1 MRVLITSGG
10 TTEYIDD
17 VRVLTNISTG
27 KLGAEIAN
35 WFLSAGHE
43 VVFVYGRGSKLPAS
57 FWFSENTKQLITI
70 EVKDTADLMD
80 VMRERVPKAHAVI
93 HAMAVSDFTFNR
105 ENPVKLK
112 SSDADGFIEYMRANI
127 KKTPK
132 VISHIKE
139 WNPDVYLV
147 GFKFEVGIPHK
158 ELVQLG
164 YDSLEK
170 NGCEIV
176 VVNDKEEMIRKNSHV
191 AYIITNE
198 GEFYVNGKEAIAKE
212 LLRQVTEQNSWRFDE
227 RFKHLTSE

>member
-1 MRVLITSGG
+1 MRILITSGG

-43 VVFVYGRGSKLPAS
+43 VVFVYGRNSKLPAS
-57 FWFSENTKQLITI
+57 FWFSENTKRLITI

-80 VMRERVPKAHAVI
+80 VMRERVPEVHAVI

-112 SSDADGFIEYMRANI
+112 SSDAEGFIEYMRANI

-132 VISHIKE
+132 VIAMIKE
-139 WNPDVYLV
+139 WNPDVFLV
-147 GFKFEVGIPHK
+147 GFKFEVCVP
-158 ELVQLG
+158 
-164 YDSLEK
+164 YDEMIDLAYESMDK
-170 NGCEIV
+170 NGCDMV
-176 VVNDKEEMIRKNSHV
+176 LANDKEEMIRKKSHIAHLV
-191 AYIITNE
+191 TGK
-198 GEFYVNGKEAIAKE
+198 GETWEEQVRYLDGKKAIAKE
-212 LLRQVTEQNSWRFDE
+212 ILRQVTEQ
-227 RFKHLTSE
+227 TS